1 MITLNHLI
9 KHSQVNCKRAKKYLP
24 PRAPFR
30 GSRFVVFLW
39 REWYALYIK
48 KGLKMRV
55 DGRENNELRPIKFTH
70 GFTKHA
76 LGSVLTEF
84 GDTRVLVTA
93 SVELK
98 KPKWMTDDDN
108 RGWVT
113 AEYSLLPASTNTRC
127 KRERDKVSGRTQEI
141 QRLIG
146 RSLRACVD
154 LEKMPGMTI
163 TIDADVIEAD
173 GGTRT
178 ASICGGF
185 LALRDAVNKL
195 LSTGDLKENPIIEPV
210 AAISIGIVDGEIKL
224 DLNYE
229 EDSHAQVDS
238 NVILTKSGKIVD
250 FQTTAEGMPYEFEK
264 MLELY
269 NTAKSGINKII
280 EMY

>member
-1 MITLNHLI
+1 
-9 KHSQVNCKRAKKYLP
+9 
-24 PRAPFR
+24 
-30 GSRFVVFLW
+30 
-39 REWYALYIK
+39 
-48 KGLKMRV
+48 MRV
-55 DGRENNELRPIKFTH
+55 DGRENNELRNISFTH
-70 GFTKHA
+70 NFTKNA
-76 LGSVLTEF
+76 LGSVLVAF
-84 GDTRVLVTA
+84 GDTKVIVTA

-98 KPKWMTDDDN
+98 KPKWMDENDN

-127 KRERDKVSGRTQEI
+127 KREREKISGRTQEI

-154 LEKMPGMTI
+154 LEKMSGITI
-163 TIDADVIEAD
+163 TIDADVIQAD

-185 LALRDAVNKL
+185 LALKDAVEKL
-195 LSTGDLKENPIIEPV
+195 IQSGDLKESPIIEPI

-224 DLNYE
+224 DLNYA

-250 FQTTAEGMPYEFEK
+250 FQTTSEGEPYEFER
-264 MLELY
+264 MLELF
-269 NTAKSGINKII
+269 NIAKSGIDKII

>member
-1 MITLNHLI
+1 
-9 KHSQVNCKRAKKYLP
+9 
-24 PRAPFR
+24 
-30 GSRFVVFLW
+30 
-39 REWYALYIK
+39 
-48 KGLKMRV
+48 MRV
-55 DGRENNELRPIKFTH
+55 DGRKNDELREIKFTH
-70 GFTKHA
+70 DFTKHA
-76 LGSVLTEF
+76 LGSVLVEF
-84 GDTRVLVTA
+84 GDTKVITTA
-93 SVELK
+93 SADLK
-98 KPKWMTDDDN
+98 KPKWMSDDDN

-113 AEYSLLPASTNTRC
+113 AEYSLLPASTNIRC
-127 KRERDKVSGRTQEI
+127 KREREKVSGRTHEI

-163 TIDADVIEAD
+163 TIDADVIQAD

-185 LALRDAVNKL
+185 LALKDAIEKL
-195 LSTGDLKENPIIEPV
+195 IASGDLQENPIIEPI

-250 FQTTAEGMPYEFEK
+250 FQTTSEGEPYEFDK
-264 MLELY
+264 MVELF
-269 NTAKSGINKII
+269 NTAKDGIKKII
-280 EMY
+280 TMY

>member
-1 MITLNHLI
+1 
-9 KHSQVNCKRAKKYLP
+9 
-24 PRAPFR
+24 
-30 GSRFVVFLW
+30 
-39 REWYALYIK
+39 
-48 KGLKMRV
+48 MRI
-55 DGRENNELRPIKFTH
+55 DGRKNNELRPIKFTH

-84 GDTRVLVTA
+84 GDTRVIVTA
-93 SVELK
+93 SVDLK
-98 KPKWMTDDDN
+98 KPKWMDENDN

-127 KRERDKVSGRTQEI
+127 KREREKVSGRTQEI

-154 LEKMPGMTI
+154 LEKMPNMTI

-185 LALRDAVNKL
+185 LALRDAVEKL
-195 LSTGDLKENPIIEPV
+195 IASGDLKENPIIEPI
-210 AAISIGIVDGEIKL
+210 AAISIGIVDGDIKL
-224 DLNYE
+224 DLNYA

-238 NVILTKSGKIVD
+238 NVILTESGKIVD
-250 FQTTAEGMPYEFEK
+250 FQTTSEGEPYEFDR
-264 MLELY
+264 MIELF
-269 NTAKSGINKII
+269 NTAKAGIDRII
-280 EMY
+280 KMY

>member
-1 MITLNHLI
+1 
-9 KHSQVNCKRAKKYLP
+9 
-24 PRAPFR
+24 
-30 GSRFVVFLW
+30 
-39 REWYALYIK
+39 
-48 KGLKMRV
+48 MRI
-55 DGRENNELRPIKFTH
+55 DGRKNNELREIKFTH

-84 GDTRVLVTA
+84 GDTRVIVTA
-93 SVELK
+93 SVDLK
-98 KPKWMTDDDN
+98 TPKWRDENDN

-127 KRERDKVSGRTQEI
+127 KREREKISGRTQEI

-163 TIDADVIEAD
+163 TIDADVIQAD

-185 LALRDAVNKL
+185 LAMKIAVEKL
-195 LSTGDLKENPIIEPV
+195 LKEGKLKENPIIEPIG
-210 AAISIGIVDGEIKL
+210 AISAGIIDGEVRL
-224 DLNYE
+224 DLDYI

-238 NVILTKSGKIVD
+238 NIVLTKSGKIIE
-250 FQTTAEGMPYEFEK
+250 FQTTAEGEPYEQEK
-264 MLELY
+264 MIEIF
-269 NTAKSGINKII
+269 NVAQKGIKKIVD
-280 EMY
+280 MYDKV